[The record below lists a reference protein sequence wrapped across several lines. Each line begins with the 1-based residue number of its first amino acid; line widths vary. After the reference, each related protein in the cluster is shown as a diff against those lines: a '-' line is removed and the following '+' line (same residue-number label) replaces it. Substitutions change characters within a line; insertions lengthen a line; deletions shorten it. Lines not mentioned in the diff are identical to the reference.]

1 MTLSCMS
8 PTKASRRWRKP
19 HMGESLQQNVHYI
32 CQLIAAAVGI
42 KTRTDSR
49 ISHHSCHITYTSQSD
64 VRYFPRFYILT
75 FDAVSL
81 CVPKFLCDSSVTT
94 ELYQH
99 SVNYNQFHNSYN
111 SSLLLAIVHREQHA
125 KWPFCHTRF
134 FYLNSYCINLLV
146 LSIIPAIFIIFC
158 PIPPYLS
165 YPFF

>member
-1 MTLSCMS
+1 MYY
-8 PTKASRRWRKP
+8 
-19 HMGESLQQNVHYI
+19 YI

-134 FYLNSYCINLLV
+134 FYLNSYCVNLLV
-146 LSIIPAIFIIFC
+146 LFDYSSDIYNILSHTPVFVLPLLLKYPRCVRYSCIFKTNKNR
-158 PIPPYLS
+158 YLI
-165 YPFF
+165 

>member
-1 MTLSCMS
+1 MYY
-8 PTKASRRWRKP
+8 
-19 HMGESLQQNVHYI
+19 YI

-111 SSLLLAIVHREQHA
+111 SSLLLASFTE
-125 KWPFCHTRF
+125 
-134 FYLNSYCINLLV
+134 NSMRNGLFAILV
-146 LSIIPAIFIIFC
+146 FSTSI
-158 PIPPYLS
+158 PIALIC
-165 YPFF
+165 